1 MNTFQRILRLL
12 SQPQRLPYKLFHKL
26 ENYLIRIMLRR
37 TITVKHNK
45 VGIFTIRNFGFLT
58 KYRASTFSSKEPET
72 IEWIDG
78 FGSSESLLDVGAN
91 IGLYSLYA
99 ASKGNSVR
107 SMEPDA
113 LNFALLNLHIL
124 DNGLEE
130 NIIAYPYA
138 INDKSVISQLNI
150 QNYKWGGANSSF
162 DRVVDW
168 RGEDNFSSQFK
179 QGSPGITIDEF
190 VEASGFK
197 PNHIKIDIDGNELLT
212 LNGARKTLD
221 SKDLKSIL
229 IELYEGNP
237 EYDACLEILED
248 LSLVLKS
255 KSHPVGS
262 HSNKEPINHIFSKSQ
277 V

>member
-1 MNTFQRILRLL
+1 
-12 SQPQRLPYKLFHKL
+12 
-26 ENYLIRIMLRR
+26 MLGR

-45 VGIFTIRNFGFLT
+45 DSVFTIRNFGFLT

-78 FGSSESLLDVGAN
+78 FGSSDSLLDVGAN

-99 ASKGNSVR
+99 ASKGISVR

-124 DNGLEE
+124 DNGLEK

-138 INDKSVISQLNI
+138 INDKSLISQLNI
-150 QNYKWGGANSSF
+150 QSYKWGGANSSF
-162 DRVVDW
+162 DRAIDW
-168 RGEDNFSSQFK
+168 RGKYNFNSQFK

-197 PNHIKIDIDGNELLT
+197 PNHIKVDIDGNELLT
-212 LNGARKTLD
+212 LNGARKALN

-229 IELYEGNP
+229 IELYEDNP
-237 EYDACLEILED
+237 EYEVCLEILEK
-248 LSLVLKS
+248 SGLVLKN
-255 KSHPVGS
+255 KSDLAE
-262 HSNKEPINHIFSKSQ
+262 SNSSKEPKNHIFSKDPGLA
-277 V
+277 